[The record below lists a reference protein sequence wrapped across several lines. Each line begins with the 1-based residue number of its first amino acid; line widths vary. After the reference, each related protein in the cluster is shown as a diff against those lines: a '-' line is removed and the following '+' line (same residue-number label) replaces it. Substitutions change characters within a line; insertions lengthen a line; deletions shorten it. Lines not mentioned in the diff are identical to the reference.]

1 MIKVYKSTQQ
11 RRQIAVRAKIRKNS
25 TLPRLSVHRSLKF
38 IYAQIIDDKS
48 GNTLAYAF
56 GKDPV
61 EVGQKIAKLSLDAK
75 IKQVVFDRGPYK
87 YHGRIKKLADSA
99 RESGL
104 TL

>member
-1 MIKVYKSTQQ
+1 MIKVYKSTQE

-38 IYAQIIDDKS
+38 IYAQVIDDKS
-48 GNTLAYAF
+48 GNTLAYAK
-56 GKDPV
+56 GLDPV

-104 TL
+104 KL

>member
-1 MIKVYKSTQQ
+1 MIKKYKSIQE
-11 RRQIAVRAKIRKNS
+11 RRQKAVRAKIRKNS

-38 IYAQIIDDKS
+38 IYAQVIDDKS
-48 GNTLAYAF
+48 GSTLAFAK

-61 EVGQKIAKLSLDAK
+61 EVGQKIAKLSMDAK

-99 RESGL
+99 REAGL
-104 TL
+104 KL

>member
-1 MIKVYKSTQQ
+1 MIKVYKSTQE

-48 GNTLAYAF
+48 GNSLAYAK
-56 GKDPV
+56 GLDPV
-61 EVGQKIAKLSLDAK
+61 EVGQQIAELSLDAK

-104 TL
+104 KL

>member
-1 MIKVYKSTQQ
+1 MIKKYSSTQD
-11 RRQIAVRAKIRKNS
+11 RRQRAVRAKIRKNS
-25 TLPRLSVHRSLKF
+25 VLPRLSVFRSLKF
-38 IYAQIIDDKS
+38 VYAQVIDDKS
-48 GNTLAYAF
+48 GNTLAYAK
-56 GKDPV
+56 GLDPV

-104 TL
+104 KL

>member
-1 MIKVYKSTQQ
+1 MIKVYKSTQE

-48 GNTLAYAF
+48 GNTLANAK
-56 GKDPV
+56 GLDPV

-104 TL
+104 KL